1 MSSTDDKPEELA
13 PPTYQD
19 LYKTTSTTSNQD
31 YRPVDR
37 FNAPIEPIGLE
48 SVQTYP
54 KLPGDEFKNSSQN
67 NSSQNLSPSSPQND
81 ITSPNNASN
90 GVVSNAKGKDLDPS
104 PEYSILDSESLK
116 KEFQKQKIQIRN
128 DHEQKAQTNSPDE
141 IKIPKRKLK
150 LKDFWY
156 PIFTL
161 FDQNSDPSQLVTSF
175 VLLISF
181 PYFFLTWLWFQI
193 AHIASISP
201 SNTPHSTL
209 IPKFALVNIYNEQA
223 EINHVL
229 KKGDDMWNH
238 SMYYVEK
245 LNPSQKLTGL
255 VSSNNDKKNPSS
267 NGMSTFRSLLGFDS
281 KPDRTLARLDCE
293 DNNDRSCC
301 CRGNSK
307 NSSEN
312 NEAISKGGCC
322 RSKRSQRRDISK
334 FKLKHQGNERHAN
347 RIHEETKDFQIFGNF
362 RPELFSDRSPTIDN
376 STDRKISNSITN
388 DMIHIDN
395 ASSSSSSLSSHR
407 PLQITSLTWDYQN
420 EEKNDPEVSFFN
432 PFQYLDGVSNK
443 TQQRLSDEYYREN
456 YSFTQSLPQIND
468 NDDNDGNSS
477 DVLLS
482 KSTPFRDHNGKLTQ
496 SQLIHPRDIISMW
509 KEDEDIYAFWIWE
522 ILRLSIVG
530 YFVTIFQFEPVII
543 TQMTIYITSFAWV
556 IFTAQYL
563 NRVRSVKRSTIMTI
577 DHFISFPIGLYCNL
591 VFFSW
596 INDFISSY
604 YIFQLLCGGV
614 VILYIIR
621 IIGAKPQ
628 RHVDYQHHV
637 NVVTAYLK
645 QQGQFQRRE
654 QVKNK

>member
-1 MSSTDDKPEELA
+1 MSSTDDKPDESA

-19 LYKTTSTTSNQD
+19 LYKTT
-31 YRPVDR
+31 PVDR
-37 FNAPIEPIGLE
+37 FNSPIEPIGLE
-48 SVQTYP
+48 GAQTYP
-54 KLPGDEFKNSSQN
+54 KLPGDDFQNSQN
-67 NSSQNLSPSSPQND
+67 NSSQNLSSSSPQND
-81 ITSPNNASN
+81 IISPNNIPN
-90 GVVSNAKGKDLDPS
+90 GVVPDAKGKDLDPS
-104 PEYSILDSESLK
+104 PEYSILDSDSLK
-116 KEFQKQKIQIRN
+116 KEFQKQKIQIQN
-128 DHEQKAQTNSPDE
+128 DNEQKIQTNSLDE
-141 IKIPKRKLK
+141 IKIPKRKLQ

-201 SNTPHSTL
+201 SNTPHSTI

-255 VSSNNDKKNPSS
+255 VNNNNNNDKKSHSS
-267 NGMSTFRSLLGFDS
+267 NGMPTFRSLLGFDS
-281 KPDRTLARLDCE
+281 KQDRTLARLDCE

-376 STDRKISNSITN
+376 SKDRKISNSITN
-388 DMIHIDN
+388 DIIHIDN
-395 ASSSSSSLSSHR
+395 ASSLS
-407 PLQITSLTWDYQN
+407 
-420 EEKNDPEVSFFN
+420 
-432 PFQYLDGVSNK
+432 
-443 TQQRLSDEYYREN
+443 
-456 YSFTQSLPQIND
+456 
-468 NDDNDGNSS
+468 
-477 DVLLS
+477 
-482 KSTPFRDHNGKLTQ
+482 
-496 SQLIHPRDIISMW
+496 
-509 KEDEDIYAFWIWE
+509 
-522 ILRLSIVG
+522 
-530 YFVTIFQFEPVII
+530 
-543 TQMTIYITSFAWV
+543 
-556 IFTAQYL
+556 
-563 NRVRSVKRSTIMTI
+563 
-577 DHFISFPIGLYCNL
+577 
-591 VFFSW
+591 
-596 INDFISSY
+596 
-604 YIFQLLCGGV
+604 
-614 VILYIIR
+614 
-621 IIGAKPQ
+621 
-628 RHVDYQHHV
+628 
-637 NVVTAYLK
+637 
-645 QQGQFQRRE
+645 
-654 QVKNK
+654 